1 MNSRILSSGR
11 LAVLTMSMVLSAS
24 AVLAQVNDVRGSI
37 SGHDLGVVQGGTL
50 QAAGGGEG
58 TASRIGRFTYTA
70 QATVDPT
77 GDSIGVFLL
86 VFFNGDVIYGSF
98 SGHGD
103 QTTGH
108 IVEHLTINGGTGR
121 FQGAIGSLTFDR
133 LEDLSTLPF
142 FAATSGTVS
151 GTISIPK

>member
-24 AVLAQVNDVRGSI
+24 AVLAQVNDVTGSI

-58 TASRIGRFTYTA
+58 TASRIGRFTYTV
-70 QATVDPT
+70 QATVDLPT
-77 GDSIGVFLL
+77 GDSSGVFLL
-86 VFFNGDVIYGSF
+86 VFFNGDVIYGSL

-103 QTTGH
+103 QTTGR

-121 FQGAIGSLTFDR
+121 F
-133 LEDLSTLPF
+133 
-142 FAATSGTVS
+142 
-151 GTISIPK
+151 